1 MQPPEGSDDC
11 GADLFEENPRGIR
24 HWVGDSDSVTA
35 IVGVGGQR
43 CWMNSQLFR
52 RVFLLSL
59 FFVCSAVEADYSHGQ
74 TNPLTQEQLIAGAKR
89 EGKLVWYATL
99 TSADARTFLSLFEQK
114 YPFIKTTH
122 YGANSERMLNRIFTE
137 ASAGQHLFDLVNVA
151 PINILKTRGF
161 LISYRSVEAHAYP
174 AEFRDPQDFWV
185 SFYDLRYV
193 LAYNTALIKPTE
205 APNDWTDLVDPKWS
219 GKLGMDKEE
228 YEWYAGL
235 LKYWGE
241 NKTRKFMQALS
252 HQRIN
257 WHKGHT
263 LIAQLMAAGEFPLAL
278 AYQHR
283 IDSMKVL
290 GAPVEW
296 VKNTN
301 PILVALGPLA
311 VSAKAAHPNAAKLF
325 VDFALSREGQLLL
338 RRSHRFSGR
347 NDLISNVTSAQ
358 NYKPKLAIIDPEI
371 APELSR
377 YGKEFNEI
385 FFH

>member
-1 MQPPEGSDDC
+1 MLWIYEKQRLYWNELRKAVAVFGGSPDRAVT
-11 GADLFEENPRGIR
+11 GRIKGI
-24 HWVGDSDSVTA
+24 G
-35 IVGVGGQR
+35 
-43 CWMNSQLFR
+43 MNRQSFR
-52 RVFLLSL
+52 LAFLLSL
-59 FFVCSAVEADYSHGQ
+59 VFVCSAAEADFAHGQ
-74 TNPLTQEQLIAGAKR
+74 TNQLTHEQLLTGAKR
-89 EGKLVWYATL
+89 EGKLVWYATF
-99 TSADARTFLSLFEQK
+99 TSTDARTFLNLFEQK
-114 YPFIKTTH
+114 YPFMKTTH
-122 YGANSERMLNRIFTE
+122 FGGNSERMLNRILTE

-161 LISYRSVEAHAYP
+161 LTSYRSVEARAYP
-174 AEFRDPQDFWV
+174 SEFRDPQDFWV

-193 LAYNTALIKPTE
+193 LAYNTALIKRAE
-205 APNDWTDLVDPKWS
+205 APSDWNDLVEPKWRE
-219 GKLGMDKEE
+219 KLGMDKEE

-252 HQRIN
+252 NQRIN
-257 WHKGHT
+257 WRKGHT
-263 LIAQLMAAGEFPLAL
+263 LIAQLMAAGEFPLSL

-283 IDSMKVL
+283 IESMKVL

-325 VDFALSREGQLLL
+325 IDFALSREGQSLLQ
-338 RRSHRFSGR
+338 RSHRFSAR
-347 NDLISNVTSAQ
+347 NDLLSNGTSAQ
-358 NYKPKLAIIDPEI
+358 DYKTKLAIIEPDI
-371 APELSR
+371 APELAR